1 MSLAKT
7 RSDSRQPKLE
17 SPIKGTA
24 GKTQSRPSPWSL
36 AFLLRGTLERRC
48 PFCLPDTGPAPGRAP
63 LWAATAITLRG
74 GRSGDVVRRLGAV
87 WPDTPTS
94 APRCATCT
102 CPRVAQ
108 PDHPAARAAAAAG
121 RERGELAPLPRKT
134 RIIPTRKVRP
144 HRDSNC
150 TEPANHNPATT
161 HAKAEIARESEAADC
176 QERLDGP

>member
-1 MSLAKT
+1 C
-7 RSDSRQPKLE
+7 LE
-17 SPIKGTA
+17 
-24 GKTQSRPSPWSL
+24 
-36 AFLLRGTLERRC
+36 FLRRGAVGRRC
-48 PFCLPDTGPAPGRAP
+48 PCCLPDTGPAPGRAP

-108 PDHPAARAAAAAG
+108 PDHPDARAAAAAG

-144 HRDSNC
+144 HRDSNFSPPPSGGVASLGDAVDTAVQAC
-150 TEPANHNPATT
+150 TG
-161 HAKAEIARESEAADC
+161 I
-176 QERLDGP
+176 